1 MDEVAPRK
9 LGGYALLLRLVIAA
23 AIVGLV
29 VVYAREIDWAMIG
42 RAIAAASIP
51 LLVLSAL
58 GNLPLVWLKAA
69 RMKLLVDG
77 QVGTVRLM
85 GMYVASYAADNMVM
99 SQAGIALRVALL
111 RRDGVPVATGIA
123 VQALEKL
130 LEGIGLALL
139 AVPLLATVE
148 LDARLATTLQRALI
162 IGAAAFALVALVV
175 LANRRDLK
183 IFRRIAD
190 TARQLRDWRALLGL
204 TMAAWVVEI
213 AIVWVTFWAM
223 HVPVTSL
230 AMPTLVLVAVSLAAL
245 IPGLPGN
252 MGSFEIAGV
261 LALHTFGIGDETALS
276 FVLVYHALHTIPVTV
291 IGVLVGQYAQWGS
304 IKKPHVAKAGPTR
317 N

>member
-1 MDEVAPRK
+1 MEEVAPRK
-9 LGGYALLLRLVIAA
+9 LGGYALLLRLAIAA
-23 AIVGLV
+23 AIVVLV

-42 RAIAAASIP
+42 RVIAAASIP

-69 RMKLLVDG
+69 RMRLLVDG
-77 QVGTVRLM
+77 QVGTLRLM

-148 LDARLATTLQRALI
+148 LDAQLATTLQRALI

-190 TARQLRDWRALLGL
+190 TARQLRDVRRAARLLAL

-252 MGSFEIAGV
+252 AGSFEIAGV
-261 LALHTFGIGDETALS
+261 LALHTFGITDEAALS
-276 FVLVYHALHTIPVTV
+276 FVLVYHALHTIPVTI
-291 IGVLVGQYAQWGS
+291 IGVIAGQYAT
-304 IKKPHVAKAGPTR
+304 VAKAGPTR

>member
-1 MDEVAPRK
+1 MDDVAETTPRR

-23 AIVGLV
+23 VIVVFV
-29 VVYAREIDWAMIG
+29 VVYAREIDWAMIA
-42 RAIAAASIP
+42 RAVAAASIP

-58 GNLPLVWLKAA
+58 GNLPLVWLKAV
-69 RMKLLVDG
+69 RMTLLVDR
-77 QVGTVRLM
+77 QVGVVRLM

-99 SQAGIALRVALL
+99 SQAGLALRVALL

-162 IGAAAFALVALVV
+162 IGAGAFALVALVV

-190 TARQLRDWRALLGL
+190 TARQLRDVRRAAWLLAL
-204 TMAAWVVEI
+204 TMATWAVEV
-213 AIVWVTFWAM
+213 AMVWMTFWAM
-223 HVPVTSL
+223 HVPVTSI

-252 MGSFEIAGV
+252 AGSFEIAGV
-261 LALHTFGIGDETALS
+261 LALGTFGISDEAALS
-276 FVLVYHALHTIPVTV
+276 IVLVYHALHTIPVTIV
-291 IGVLVGQYAQWGS
+291 GVLVGQIA
-304 IKKPHVAKAGPTR
+304 HVAKAGPPR